1 MSEMLS
7 RKERPLD
14 LTYVRYFVVL
24 AEHLHFTRAAEH
36 LGIAQPALSQQIHKL
51 EATLSVRLFH
61 RTKRRVELTG
71 PGKAFLP
78 HAVALL
84 QQSRRAQQ
92 ELLEIACLKRGSFH
106 VGASGTIAAFLL
118 PDLLASFRRH
128 HPEIVFEITQQRSET
143 VLDLIEMGKLD
154 LGLVRLPFR
163 ETNLEVTPLK
173 TEVLY
178 AALPPV
184 HRLAQASYVTIDQ
197 LKDDPFIMC
206 VSETEPFYDVILD
219 LCRSAKFQPNIISA
233 GAEYPT
239 VFRLVGMNMGVSI
252 VSELAT
258 KLSVT
263 PGPSFVRVYHPRA
276 MSTIVLISGRG
287 ERMTVAGDAFRE
299 FALTSLR
306 GQNQSPGSRG
316 RPPGCVN
323 LF

>member
-1 MSEMLS
+1 MNKISLH
-7 RKERPLD
+7 KERALD
-14 LTYVRYFVVL
+14 LTYVRYFVAL
-24 AEHLHFTRAAEH
+24 AEHLNFTRAAEH
-36 LGIAQPALSQQIHKL
+36 IGIAQPALSQQIHKL
-51 EATLSVRLFH
+51 EATLQVKLFH
-61 RTKRRVELTG
+61 RTKRRVELTDA
-71 PGKAFLP
+71 GKAFLP

-92 ELLEIACLKRGSFH
+92 ELLEITGLKRGSFH

-128 HPEIVFEITQQRSET
+128 YPGIAFEITQQRSET
-143 VLDLIEMGKLD
+143 ILDLVETGKLD

-163 ETNLEVTPLK
+163 EAKLEVAMLK
-173 TEVLY
+173 TEALY
-178 AALPPV
+178 AALPSV
-184 HRLAQASYVTIDQ
+184 HSLAQAPCVTIDQ

-219 LCRSAKFQPNIISA
+219 LCRSANFQPNIISV

-258 KLSVT
+258 RLLVT
-263 PGPSFVRVYHPRA
+263 PGPSFVRVDHPRA

-287 ERMTVAGDAFRE
+287 ERMTAAGDAFRE
-299 FALTSLR
+299 FIL
-306 GQNQSPGSRG
+306 SRN
-316 RPPGCVN
+316 RVVPCDYDQERRQPQQ
-323 LF
+323 